1 MAEKA
6 AISRCSAPKVRF
18 AYRTRTTSAARL
30 VCCAQASEFTE
41 IPIVR
46 PYTENS
52 RGLGLADMAHA
63 LRTGRRHRANCDQTC
78 HVLEIMTSFEK
89 SSRENRTIQLETTF
103 ERGAP
108 MKYTKLL
115 GILDD

>member
-1 MAEKA
+1 M
-6 AISRCSAPKVRF
+6 
-18 AYRTRTTSAARL
+18 
-30 VCCAQASEFTE
+30 
-41 IPIVR
+41 VR

-63 LRTGRRHRANCDQTC
+63 LRTGRRPRANCEQTC
-78 HVLEIMTSFEK
+78 HVLEIMTGFAK
-89 SSRENRTIQLETTF
+89 SSRENRTITLETTF
-103 ERGAP
+103 TRSEP

>member
-1 MAEKA
+1 MVDKA
-6 AISRCSAPKVRF
+6 DFGGKIGLLRAGE
-18 AYRTRTTSAARL
+18 T
-30 VCCAQASEFTE
+30 EFCE

-78 HVLEIMTSFEK
+78 HVLEIMTGFDK
-89 SSRENRTIQLETTF
+89 SSRENRTVQLETAFT
-103 ERGAP
+103 RSAP
-108 MKYTKLL
+108 MKYTMLP